1 MTTYLGSG
9 DKQRRCTDYRPR
21 WLDNL
26 ADDVTSEASAINGVL
41 RGPDAV
47 RDVISFVKTLYE
59 YQEFNFVGDYGDH
72 DFLEDYVARVQGE
85 PIGTVV
91 VVRRNKAGQ
100 TKEIVVSY
108 RPLNAVLL
116 LTRLLAEHFAGTEYA
131 KYFGVPANATV

>member
-9 DKQRRCTDYRPR
+9 DKQRRRTDYRPR

-41 RGPDAV
+41 HGPDAV

-85 PIGTVV
+85 PIGAVV
-91 VVRRNKAGQ
+91 VVRRNEAGQ
-100 TKEIVVSY
+100 TKEVVVSY

-116 LTRLLAEHFAGTEYA
+116 LTRLLAEHFAGTQYS